1 MPDIS
6 RRNFIKTSA
15 VLGGSAMLMGMTGIP
30 AIAEEEKPLKVRALV
45 CSPTGG
51 TMNAAYMLASM
62 IGEAEVI
69 DQVPLVSRKETITF
83 AKDEVAILAAPA
95 YAGKIPA
102 APGLFENIKG
112 DGTPCVV
119 VATYGN
125 REAEN
130 CNAQMA
136 KLAADRGFVVIGAI
150 KIITPHIFGARAG
163 HSRPDV
169 QDIPEIKA
177 FAEGVKAKIKAGN
190 LTPVVPEGDPAIMGK
205 PTLHSVIDKQLDAA
219 KCVGCGLCINNC
231 PVGAIGN
238 DLAINLEACIEC
250 QRCSHICPVAART
263 YYTNWDG
270 TDGKYLAP
278 RKPVTYML

>member
-6 RRNFIKTSA
+6 RRNFLKTTAALS
-15 VLGGSAMLMGMTGIP
+15 GSAILLSMTSMP

-51 TMNAAYMLASM
+51 TMNAAYILASM
-62 IGEAEVI
+62 LGEPEMI
-69 DQVPLVSRKETITF
+69 DQVPLPSRQETITF
-83 AKDEVAILAAPA
+83 AKDELAILAAPA

-136 KLAADRGFVVIGAI
+136 KLAADRGFVVIGTI

-205 PTLHSVIDKQLDAA
+205 PTLHSVIDKQLDAS

-231 PVGAIGN
+231 SVGAIGN
-238 DLAINLEACIEC
+238 DLAINLEMCIEC
-250 QRCSHICPVAART
+250 QRCSYICPVGART
-263 YYTNWDG
+263 YTTGWDG
-270 TDGKYLAP
+270 TDAKYVAP
-278 RKPVTYML
+278 RKPVTYIL